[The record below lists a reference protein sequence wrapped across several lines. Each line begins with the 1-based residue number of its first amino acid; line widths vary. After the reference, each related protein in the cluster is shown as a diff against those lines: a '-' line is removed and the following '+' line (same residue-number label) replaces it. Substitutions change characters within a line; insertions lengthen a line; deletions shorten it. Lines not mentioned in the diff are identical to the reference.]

1 MLHVIYKDSVYE
13 ELVWMQAPS
22 RSRSLSW
29 CPRATNRWWWA
40 TRCSST
46 TRQWAATASWTPV
59 STRRLWACAVGYGPS
74 RFWRAPRRRGS
85 VHPPLKQV
93 LERRQA
99 DSLAIIIVMGAGKG
113 WWHHD
118 WAQNCGANSKV
129 NGCMRDKGR
138 RCKLFPIYYSSWMCW
153 TKAPTPSTERLI
165 PTWQK
170 SGRYKMFAFCKNFS
184 QPISSNTSRR
194 TERSYRADKRWRAC
208 AQAIT
213 QNCAGIE

>member
-99 DSLAIIIVMGAGKG
+99 DSLAIIIVMGGGKAGDITIELKIV
-113 WWHHD
+113 W
-118 WAQNCGANSKV
+118 
-129 NGCMRDKGR
+129 R
-138 RCKLFPIYYSSWMCW
+138 SS
-153 TKAPTPSTERLI
+153 
-165 PTWQK
+165 
-170 SGRYKMFAFCKNFS
+170 NFS
-184 QPISSNTSRR
+184 FYNSGAKFLNDLLSLLQFP
-194 TERSYRADKRWRAC
+194 K
-208 AQAIT
+208 
-213 QNCAGIE
+213 QN